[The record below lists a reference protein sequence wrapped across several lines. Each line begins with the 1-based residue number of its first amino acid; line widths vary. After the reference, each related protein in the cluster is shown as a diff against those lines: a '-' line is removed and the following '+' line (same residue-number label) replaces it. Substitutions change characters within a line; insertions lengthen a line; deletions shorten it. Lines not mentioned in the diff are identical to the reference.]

1 TRALAMEPVRV
12 ALYDGGQRHLVT
24 VTRDDGGDY
33 VATRKAK
40 AARISVGS
48 SSARR
53 ATLYTSF
60 YNAALSQRLTPE
72 QIMKVLRV
80 HAYDTDFSRG
90 VRPGDGFE
98 FFYDLD
104 PSSKKTLDSAPRE
117 LLMTALTVG
126 GETRRFYRYR
136 TPDGLVDYYDADG
149 NNSKRFLMR
158 KPVKGG
164 NVRFTSGFGF
174 RTHPVLKRRKMHTG
188 VDWAARRGTPIM
200 AAGNGTIAE
209 AGRKGGYGN
218 HIRIRHANG
227 YQTSYSHMRRFAK
240 GMKPGV
246 KVRQGQVIGYVGST
260 GLSTGPHLHYEVLV
274 NNRQVNPMSIHVPR
288 GRKLTGRLL
297 ADFQKRRKLIDDLMR
312 REPVMTRVAEAGRR
326 G

>member
-1 TRALAMEPVRV
+1 LSRNTASR
-12 ALYDGGQRHLVT
+12 
-24 VTRDDGGDY
+24 
-33 VATRKAK
+33 
-40 AARISVGS
+40 
-48 SSARR
+48 SASR

-60 YNAALSQRLTPE
+60 YNAALSQRLTPA
-72 QIMKVLRV
+72 QILKLLRV

-98 FFYDLD
+98 FFFDLE
-104 PSSKKTLDSAPRE
+104 SNTQKTLDAKPKE
-117 LLMTALTVG
+117 LLFTSLTAG
-126 GETRRFYRYR
+126 GQTRRFYRYR
-136 TPDGLVDYYDADG
+136 TPDGVVDYYDAEG

-158 KPVKGG
+158 KPVKSG

-174 RTHPVLKRRKMHTG
+174 RTHPILKRRRMHTG
-188 VDWAARRGTPIM
+188 VDWAARRGTPIL

-227 YQTSYSHMRRFAK
+227 YQTSYSHMQRFAK
-240 GMKPGV
+240 GMAPGV

-260 GLSTGPHLHYEVLV
+260 GLSSGPHLHYEVLV

-288 GRKLTGRLL
+288 GRKLKGKLL
-297 ADFQKRRKLIDDLMR
+297 ADFQKKRARIDDLMSR
-312 REPVMTRVAEAGRR
+312 QPVMTRVAEAGQR